1 MRLVIVLGMF
11 LVAILFSRCQFLKN
25 RTTDKRSNESIL
37 PYKIG
42 EYGYD
47 LAFLKKELKLV
58 ELVNGE
64 TRLVVVPKYQGR
76 IMTSSSKG
84 LKGHSFG
91 WINYDLIRSAKID
104 AHANPYGGEERIW
117 LGPEGGQFSVFYK
130 KRGAIGHEQWTIP
143 AALDHEAFAVEAMN
157 PESVTLGKDVELEN
171 YSGTKFKAKITR
183 IVSLLDSSEIMS
195 SLRMGFGKSVSVV
208 GYQSVNCLKN
218 TGDNCWNKRS
228 GALSIWILSMLKA
241 SPYVT
246 VVIPY
251 KNEGEKIIVNDY
263 FHNIPE
269 NRLKVAEKVVYF
281 RVDGKFR
288 SKIGISPLNSFPYL
302 GSYDAKNKVLSILA
316 FSLSENSK
324 DYVNSSLVKYQEDP
338 FSGDVIN
345 SYNDGPLSDGSQIGE
360 FYELETSS
368 PAAFLKPGD
377 EITYINRMYHFEGN
391 EEDLNVLAKSILK
404 VPLSEIINTYS
415 ANNQ

>member
-1 MRLVIVLGMF
+1 MRAVIVIWMF
-11 LVAILFSRCQFLKN
+11 LVAVLFSRCQFSKN
-25 RTTDKRSNESIL
+25 RTSDKKSKESIL

-76 IMTSSSKG
+76 VMTSSSKG
-84 LKGHSFG
+84 LKGHSYG
-91 WINYDLIRSAKID
+91 WINYDLIASAKID
-104 AHANPYGGEERIW
+104 EHANPYGGEERIW

-130 KRGAIGHEQWTIP
+130 KGSPVGHEQWTIP
-143 AALDHEAFAVEAMN
+143 AALDHEPFTVIGIN
-157 PESVTLGKDVELEN
+157 PESVTLEKKVELEN

-183 IVSLLDSSEIMS
+183 TLSLLGNSEIMAN
-195 SLRMGFGKSVSVV
+195 LRMEFGKSVSVV

-218 TGDNCWNKRS
+218 TGDNCWNKSS

-251 KNEGEKIIVNDY
+251 KKEGKKMIVNDY

-269 NRLKVAEKVVYF
+269 NRLKVAEKAVYF

-288 SKIGISPLNSFPYL
+288 SKIGISPLHSFPCL
-302 GSYDAKNKVLSILA
+302 GSYDANNKVLSILS
-316 FSLSENSK
+316 FSLAENSK

-345 SYNDGPLSDGSQIGE
+345 SYNDGPLSNGSQIGE
-360 FYELETSS
+360 LYELETSS

-391 EEDLNVLAKSILK
+391 EADLNTLAKSILN
-404 VPLSEIINTYS
+404 VPLSEIINAY
-415 ANNQ
+415 NIRN